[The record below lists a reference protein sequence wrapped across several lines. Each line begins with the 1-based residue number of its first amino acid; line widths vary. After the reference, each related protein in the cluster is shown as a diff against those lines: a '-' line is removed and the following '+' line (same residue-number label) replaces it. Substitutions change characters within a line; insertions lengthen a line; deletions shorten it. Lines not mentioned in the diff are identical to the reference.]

1 MFNQVA
7 AKLARLTGE
16 ETGFE
21 TPITNPMQPWVD
33 IPRFHHLLPYE
44 SYDPKTKLFFN
55 KASTGFVLI
64 AMPIV
69 GASLDDQGQMAN
81 FFAQEKNLPEG
92 CSMQFLL
99 WASPRIAPQLNYW
112 EQARTLQDRRL
123 QDYRLQ
129 DRQHGEIFQKLAQK
143 RKTFLL
149 DKALYGE
156 KEVIRDFVLLISY
169 TIPGHVQGVI
179 EQERLGQT
187 RRELQAS
194 LNKIGMITEILDA
207 EGLLRE
213 VGNILNHRDDPAP
226 ERVSWNPYDSLSKQ
240 IMNPDVSFKVER
252 DFVVK
257 DDRFAI
263 KTWYPKVAPRY
274 WSLAHMDRFL
284 GDILEGDQQIPCSFA
299 LHYGIF
305 VEQGQ
310 LKEKTKAGTKRESL
324 EKSLQNRLMKWQPQI
339 REQYQE
345 AVEVVEQLQ
354 RQQRVITSA
363 LSVTAFCEQSR
374 LTEIEQSLHQI
385 WLSCGWEFAPATYE
399 HLGSLLSLCPMTWTM
414 QGKPS
419 RWSPSNL
426 HPSTWPW
433 ETNVE
438 GCGKT
443 LSMLGKAKKTITREA
458 QNMLPIVAEWKGQ
471 LTPGMPLSGRRGQL
485 FFWSPFDGFL
495 LPGKQFPS
503 QASNYNLCISGT
515 SGSGKSFFCN
525 ELIMTVLGVGGKA
538 FVLDKGES
546 FKNLCQILGGHHI
559 DFDIN
564 TDLSLN
570 PFTHIPEG
578 ENFEEGKERARQLN
592 TFLQVLKT
600 MAMPEHEFEALQ
612 ESFLKKALREVWQSK
627 KSQGT
632 IEDIC
637 DVLLKHEDL
646 RARDIG
652 EMLNAFYIE
661 YHTFF
666 NRPATINLNHDI
678 VVIETH
684 NLDKHLRAVIVQMMI
699 MQVWQRMVSS
709 DRKTPFLILI
719 DEAWELIQG
728 KSSGDFIAAVARTAR
743 KYRAAL
749 ALATQNLDDYFKP
762 ESPGATE
769 AFANSEWKCIFN
781 QGSDTTTSMQ
791 NHPVLVDF
799 VRSEFREQLL
809 RSLPKAERFSEM
821 LIFGKSVQG
830 IIGRLFC
837 DPYSA
842 LLYSTN
848 PQDYLQVQN
857 YTKQGLSVGDAI
869 DAVLVDRNKSVT
881 SEKRNDR

>member
-1 MFNQVA
+1 MLNHIA
-7 AKLARLTGE
+7 ARLAQITGD

-21 TPITNPMQPWVD
+21 TPLNNPMQPWVD
-33 IPRFHHLLPYE
+33 IPRLHHLLPYE
-44 SYDPKTKLFFN
+44 SYDPQSKLFFN
-55 KASTGFVLI
+55 KSSTGFVLI

-92 CSMQFLL
+92 CAMQWLL
-99 WASPRIAPQLNYW
+99 WSSPRIAPQMRFWGN
-112 EQARTLQDRRL
+112 ARQ
-123 QDYRLQ
+123 
-129 DRQHGEIFQKLAQK
+129 GEIFTKLVQK
-143 RKTFLL
+143 RQSFLL
-149 DKALYGE
+149 EKALRGE
-156 KEVIRDFVLLISY
+156 KEVIRDFVLMISY
-169 TIPGHVQGVI
+169 TIPEHVTGVV
-179 EQERLGQT
+179 EQERLCQT

-194 LNKIGMITEILDA
+194 LSKIGMITEILEA
-207 EGLLRE
+207 EGLLQE
-213 VGNILNHRDDPAP
+213 VGNMLNFRESP
-226 ERVSWNPYDSLSKQ
+226 EPEKVAWNPHDSLSKQ
-240 IMNPDVSFKVER
+240 IMNHDASFKVER
-252 DFVVK
+252 DLVIK
-257 DDRFAI
+257 DDRYAI
-263 KTWYPKVAPRY
+263 KTWYPKVSPRY

-284 GDILEGDQQIPCSFA
+284 GDILDGDQQVPCSFA

-354 RQQRVITSA
+354 RHQRVITSA
-363 LSVTAFCEQSR
+363 LSVTVFCEQDR
-374 LTEIEQSLHQI
+374 LIDIEQSLNQI

-399 HLGSLLSLCPMTWTM
+399 HLGSLLSICPMTWTM
-414 QGKPS
+414 LGKPS
-419 RWSPSNL
+419 RL
-426 HPSTWPW
+426 RPW
-433 ETNVE
+433 EKNVE
-438 GCGKT
+438 GCGQA
-443 LSMLGKAKKTITREA
+443 LSVLGKAKKTITREA
-458 QNMLPIVAEWKGQ
+458 QNMLPIVGEWKGQ
-471 LTPGMPLSGRRGQL
+471 LTPGIPLTGRRGQL

-495 LPGKQFPS
+495 LPGKQLPS

-546 FKNLCQILGGHHI
+546 FKNLCNILGGHHI

-564 TDLSLN
+564 TNLSLN

-578 ENFEEGKERARQLN
+578 ESFEEGKERSRQLN

-600 MAMPEHEFEALQ
+600 MAVPEHELDALQ
-612 ESFLKKALREVWQSK
+612 ESFLKKALRQVWDLK
-627 KSQGT
+627 KSKGT
-632 IEDIC
+632 IGDIC
-637 DVLLKHEDL
+637 EVLLNYKDSRGRDL
-646 RARDIG
+646 G
-652 EMLNAFYIE
+652 EMLSSFYSE
-661 YHTFF
+661 YRSFF
-666 NRPATINLNHDI
+666 NRSATINMNHDL

-684 NLDKHLRAVIVQMMI
+684 NLEKHLRAVIVQMMI
-699 MQVWQRMVSS
+699 MRVWQRMVSS
-709 DRKTPFLILI
+709 DRKVPFLILI

-728 KSSGDFIAAVARTAR
+728 KSSGNFIAAVARTAR
-743 KYRAAL
+743 KYRASL

-791 NHPVLVDF
+791 NHPVLVEF
-799 VRSEFREQLL
+799 VRNEFREQLL

-837 DPYSA
+837 DPFSA

-848 PQDYLQVQN
+848 PQDYLQVQS
-857 YTKQGLSVGDAI
+857 YTKDGLSVGEAI
-869 DAVLVDRNKSVT
+869 EAVLQKRASVQ
-881 SEKRNDR
+881 